1 MGYQYND
8 AEMMLATQIAYLDIS
23 GEDVS
28 VGDVVDNI
36 LEYGHC
42 VDGEWILHEQYQNN
56 PQCKYLKK

>member
-28 VGDVVDNI
+28 VRNEYRQSTKVVKMMIYSGDT
-36 LEYGHC
+36 
-42 VDGEWILHEQYQNN
+42 
-56 PQCKYLKK
+56 